1 MTKKSKWRFEELALT
16 FPSFIWLLVFFLAP
30 TLIVFALA
38 FKGRDP
44 YGGIGSAWTLDTIR
58 SLLDYNYLVLIW
70 RTIWL
75 SAVATF
81 FCLALALPV
90 GYFMARSK
98 DSLRRLLLLL
108 IVLPFWSSFLVRIF
122 AWKSLLHPEGF
133 IKHFLVQ
140 IHLISPEASL
150 LYNAGAV
157 ILVMVYTYLPF
168 GILPVYAASSKFNFQ
183 LFEAAMDLGATRW
196 TAFFRIFIP
205 GIQKGIWTA
214 TLMVF
219 IPALGAYVI
228 PDLVGGTQDEMLGN
242 KIAQRTFV
250 ERNLPLASA
259 LSSLLALGVLL
270 PMAAITF
277 IQTYSK
283 KYGKDA
289 RGKE

>member
-1 MTKKSKWRFEELALT
+1 MTKMKGRVEEFLLT
-16 FPSFIWLLVFFLAP
+16 FPSFFWLFLFFCIP
-30 TLIVFALA
+30 TLIVFAFA
-38 FKGRDP
+38 FKGRELH
-44 YGGIGSAWTLDTIR
+44 GGISAEWTLETIR
-58 SLLDYNYLVLIW
+58 SLADFNYVVLIW

-75 SAVATF
+75 SAIATF
-81 FCLALALPV
+81 FCLALAFPM
-90 GYFMARSK
+90 GYYMARSR
-98 DSLRRLLLLL
+98 DSQRRLLLLL
-108 IVLPFWSSFLVRIF
+108 IVMPFWSSFLVRIF

-133 IKHFLVQ
+133 FKYVLVKM
-140 IHLISPEASL
+140 HLVSPDASL

-168 GILPVYAASSKFNFQ
+168 GVLPIYAAASKFNFQ
-183 LFEAAMDLGATRW
+183 LLEAAMDLGASRVG
-196 TAFFRIFIP
+196 AFVKVFVP

-214 TLMVF
+214 TLMIF

-228 PDLVGGTQDEMLGN
+228 PDLVGGTQNEMIGN

-259 LSSLLALGVLL
+259 LSSFLALGVLI
-270 PMAAITF
+270 PMLAITF

-283 KYGKDA
+283 KYGKDT